1 MRQHGLLPDR
11 ITYNALFCAW
21 GVLQLRALGFVQA
34 MRHQGLLPNAITYD
48 VLVAPARRSE
58 ADDNLAALRDKA
70 ATAAPGPL
78 TRRENLQRLDPCLRE
93 DCATAESL

>member
-34 MRHQGLLPNAITYD
+34 MRHQGLLPNAITYNA
-48 VLVAPARRSE
+48 LVAPARRSE

-70 ATAAPGPL
+70 APRPL
-78 TRRENLQRLDPCLRE
+78 TRRENLQRPDPCLRE